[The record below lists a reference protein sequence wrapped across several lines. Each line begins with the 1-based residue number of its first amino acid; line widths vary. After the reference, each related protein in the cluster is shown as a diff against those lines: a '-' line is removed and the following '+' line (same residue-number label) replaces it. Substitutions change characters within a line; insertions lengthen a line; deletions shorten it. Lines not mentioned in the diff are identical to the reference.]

1 MAGAIK
7 GITIEFRGETTKL
20 DKALRTIRQESK
32 GVDQELREINRAL
45 KFNPRNAEL
54 LQQKFTVLKQKING
68 TEQELKQYKQ
78 AQATMKAQGVDKNS
92 EQWRTVQR
100 RIIEAESKIKHFNA
114 ELQKVKYA
122 NITAVGNAFQS
133 AGQKM
138 RTAGTYATMAGGAMV
153 LAGKK
158 LLDMNQV
165 QANAEQKLI
174 EIYKTRMGVD
184 KKAAKST
191 MAVASALQKQ
201 GVIGDEV
208 TLSGAQQ
215 LATYAKMPKT
225 VNTLLPAM
233 NNLLVQQKGYNAS
246 AEDAQGIANL
256 FGKAMMG
263 QVGALK
269 RVGISFSDAQA
280 EILNTGTEEE
290 KAAVLAEVVTQNV
303 GNMNKEFAKT
313 DAGKIQ
319 QAKNTLGDLGEKLGA
334 LLLPALGKFADY
346 LSKNVLP
353 KLEQFI
359 NYLQNNP
366 GIAKFAA
373 ALAGIL
379 VVGGPLITIFGGLM
393 GAIGGLVKG
402 FMTVLR
408 VVNLFRSGLILMK
421 VASVA
426 ATVAE
431 KAMTAAQWL
440 LNAAMS
446 ANPIGLIIIGITALI
461 AAFVLLW
468 KKSETFREFV
478 LKMWQ
483 TIKTKL
489 LAVWTVLKAAALTVW
504 NGLKNNIINPIKN
517 AWKTVKDKFTTLK
530 TWLKEKWEGIKTT
543 AKDVWNGIKKKITAP
558 ITAAKDALKKIIEK
572 IKKLFPIDVGKLIK
586 FLLPNIGAKR
596 GSGKKNVLGFNVNW
610 KNQDGGKKKKKPHA
624 KGGIF
629 DRPTLL
635 PTANAIHEVGEAGPE
650 AILPLNR
657 LWAEMGQMMNSM
669 ADSVVNGVIA
679 ANRMSAGQGGDIV
692 IPIYLYPNGPK
703 MGEQIVKTYDQYKKI
718 LG

>member
-1 MAGAIK
+1 MASAIK
-7 GITIEFRGETTKL
+7 GITIPFRGDTTQL
-20 DKALRTIRQESK
+20 DKALRTIRTESK
-32 GVDQELREINRAL
+32 GVDKELREINRAL
-45 KFNPRNAEL
+45 KFNPGNAEL

-100 RIIEAESKIKHFNA
+100 RIIEAESKLKHFNA
-114 ELQKVKYA
+114 ELMKVKYA

-191 MAVASALQKQ
+191 MAVATALQKQ

-280 EILNTGTEEE
+280 EILKTGTEEE

-319 QAKNTLGDLGEKLGA
+319 QAKNTLGDLGESLGA
-334 LLLPALGKFADY
+334 LLLPALGKFAEY

-359 NYLQNNP
+359 KFLQNNP

-393 GAIGGLVKG
+393 GAVGGLIKG
-402 FMTVLR
+402 FVTVIR
-408 VVNLFRSGLILMK
+408 VVNMFRTSLVLMK

-426 ATVAE
+426 ATVAQ
-431 KAMTAAQWL
+431 KAMAAAQWL

-446 ANPIGLIIIGITALI
+446 ANPIGLIIIGIAALI
-461 AAFVLLW
+461 AIVALLW
-468 KKSETFREFV
+468 KKSKTFREFV

-489 LAVWTVLKAAALTVW
+489 LAVWTVLKAAALTAW
-504 NGLKNNIINPIKN
+504 NGIKNNIVNPIKN
-517 AWKTVKDKFTTLK
+517 AWKTVKDKFNALK
-530 TWLKEKWEGIKTT
+530 TWLKEKWESIKTT
-543 AKDVWNGIKKKITAP
+543 AKEVWDGIKKKITAP
-558 ITAAKDALKKIIEK
+558 ITAAKDALKKIINK

-586 FLLPNIGAKR
+586 FLLPNIGAKK

-610 KNQDGGKKKKKPHA
+610 KNGGGGGKKKPHA

-629 DRPTLL
+629 NRATLL
-635 PTANAIHEVGEAGPE
+635 PTANAVHEVGERGPE
-650 AILPLNR
+650 AILPLNS

-669 ADSVVNGVIA
+669 ADSIVNGVVM
-679 ANRMSAGQGGDIV
+679 ANQMASAGQGGDIV

-703 MGEQIVKTYDQYKKI
+703 MGEQVVRTYDKYKKI

>member
-1 MAGAIK
+1 MASAIK
-7 GITIEFRGETTKL
+7 GITIPFRGDTTQL
-20 DKALRTIRQESK
+20 DKALRTIRTESK
-32 GVDQELREINRAL
+32 GVDKELREINRAL
-45 KFNPRNAEL
+45 KFNPGNAEL

-100 RIIEAESKIKHFNA
+100 RIIEAESKLKHFNA
-114 ELQKVKYA
+114 ELMKVKYA
-122 NITAVGNAFQS
+122 NITAVGSAFQS

-165 QANAEQKLI
+165 QADAENKLI

-191 MAVASALQKQ
+191 MAVATALQKQ

-280 EILNTGTEEE
+280 EILKTGTEEE

-303 GNMNKEFAKT
+303 GNMNEEFAKT
-313 DAGKIQ
+313 DAGKIA

-353 KLEQFI
+353 KLEKFI

-379 VVGGPLITIFGGLM
+379 VIGGPLVAALGGLM
-393 GAIGGLVKG
+393 GAVGGLIKG
-402 FMTVLR
+402 FVTVIR
-408 VVNLFRSGLILMK
+408 VVNMFRTSLVLMK

-426 ATVAE
+426 ATVAQ
-431 KAMTAAQWL
+431 KAMAAAQWL

-446 ANPIGLIIIGITALI
+446 ANPIGLIIIGIAALI
-461 AAFVLLW
+461 AIVALLW
-468 KKSETFREFV
+468 KKSKTFREFIM
-478 LKMWQ
+478 KMWQ

-489 LAVWTVLKAAALTVW
+489 LAIWNTLKTAALTVW
-504 NGLKNNIINPIKN
+504 NGIKNNIINPIKN
-517 AWKTVKDKFTTLK
+517 AWKTVKDKFTALK

-543 AKDVWNGIKKKITAP
+543 AKEVWNGIKKKITAP
-558 ITAAKDALKKIIEK
+558 ITAAKDALKKIIKK
-572 IKKLFPIDVGKLIK
+572 IKGLFPINVGKLIK
-586 FLLPNIGAKR
+586 FLLPKIGVKK
-596 GSGKKNVLGFNVNW
+596 GSGKKNVLGYNVNW
-610 KNQDGGKKKKKPHA
+610 KNGGGGGGKSKHA

-629 DRPTLL
+629 NRATLL
-635 PTANAIHEVGEAGPE
+635 PTANAVHEVGERGPE
-650 AILPLNR
+650 AILPLNS
-657 LWAEMGQMMNSM
+657 LWAEMGKMMNSM
-669 ADSVVNGVIA
+669 ADSIVNGVVM
-679 ANRMSAGQGGDIV
+679 ANRLGASGGGDIV

-703 MGEQIVKTYDQYKKI
+703 MGEQIVRTYDQYKKI